1 MNICVIW
8 TVFILALTQIRVHLF
23 GSWNP
28 GFGIRSRMQMMNS
41 CCCSMADWYM
51 KAAQEGESEQ
61 SRLARILDLA
71 QDLKVRGATAF

>member
-1 MNICVIW
+1 MQV
-8 TVFILALTQIRVHLF
+8 
-23 GSWNP
+23 S
-28 GFGIRSRMQMMNS
+28 QMMIS

-71 QDLKVRGATAF
+71 QDLKVRDAVQLSGIVPDPISCGTESK

>member
-1 MNICVIW
+1 M
-8 TVFILALTQIRVHLF
+8 Q
-23 GSWNP
+23 
-28 GFGIRSRMQMMNS
+28 RSQMMNS

-71 QDLKVRGATAF
+71 QDLKVKDAVQLSGIVSDQTL

>member
-1 MNICVIW
+1 
-8 TVFILALTQIRVHLF
+8 
-23 GSWNP
+23 
-28 GFGIRSRMQMMNS
+28 
-41 CCCSMADWYM
+41 MADWYM